1 MWCEIDSRIWIR
13 VGLIVLKEIG
23 GARRK
28 EKKRKE
34 KRGTGTGKKGA
45 KDREERREENRSE
58 AKRLRFIFKKIFRK

>member
-34 KRGTGTGKKGA
+34 KR
-45 KDREERREENRSE
+45 REALEQERRERRIERREEKRIE

>member
-34 KRGTGTGKKGA
+34 KRGTGTGKKRA

-58 AKRLRFIFKKIFRK
+58 APEVHFQKNI